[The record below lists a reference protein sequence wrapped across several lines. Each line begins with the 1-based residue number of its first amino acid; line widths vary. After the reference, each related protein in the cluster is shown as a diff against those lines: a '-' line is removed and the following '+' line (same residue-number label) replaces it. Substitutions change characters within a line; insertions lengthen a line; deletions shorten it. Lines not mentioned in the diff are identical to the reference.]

1 MAWGKP
7 KAPGWFG
14 SGERRVGGQVAG
26 SPAYSTAVGVDQG
39 SRGGGRRDEVDDNFA
54 NKTKFKVL
62 FVNLAFLLLSV
73 LK

>member
-1 MAWGKP
+1 MAGLL
-7 KAPGWFG
+7 
-14 SGERRVGGQVAG
+14 
-26 SPAYSTAVGVDQG
+26 AYGAAVGVEQG
-39 SRGGGRRDEVDDNFA
+39 SRGGGRRDEVDGNFV